1 MHEFGTVLQA
11 VIPVFLVIAAGLA
24 LRRVTWLTAE
34 ADASL
39 LRVTINLMVPC
50 LAFDSIVGNPAVAM
64 PRNLILAPLVG
75 FGTVVLGIAVAG
87 VCARWV
93 PAETPATRRT
103 FTFAVAVYNYGYVPL
118 PLAMSLF
125 DRDTVA
131 VLFVHNLG
139 VELALWSCGLLLL
152 AGADPRREWR
162 RLLNAPVLA
171 ILAAVVLNAAL
182 GEARIP
188 GVARQFAHMLGQCAV
203 PLGMLLI
210 GATMADHLGP
220 FAQARGG
227 RAMALAAIVRLGV
240 LPALFLGLAWV
251 LPASPALQRVIVLEA
266 AMPAAVFPIVM
277 ARHYG
282 GDVTTALRVVVTT
295 SVASLVTIP
304 LWIQTGLKLLRL

>member
-1 MHEFGTVLQA
+1 MHEFATVFEA
-11 VIPVFLVIAAGLA
+11 VVPVFLVIAAGLV
-24 LRRVTWLTAE
+24 LRRVNWLTEE

-39 LRVTINLMVPC
+39 LRLTINLLVPC
-50 LAFDSIVGNPAVAM
+50 LAFDSILGNPAVAV
-64 PRNLILAPLVG
+64 PRNLLLAPLVG
-75 FGTVVLGIAVAG
+75 FGTVMLGLAVAG
-87 VCARWV
+87 VCARAV

-139 VELALWSCGLLLL
+139 VELALWSSGLLLL
-152 AGADPRREWR
+152 AGANPRREWR
-162 RLLNAPVLA
+162 KLLSPPLVS
-171 ILAAVVLNAAL
+171 IFAAVVLNAVI
-182 GEARIP
+182 GEQRVP
-188 GVARQFAHMLGQCAV
+188 GAVRAVAHMLGQCAI
-203 PLGMLLI
+203 PMGMLLI
-210 GATMADHLGP
+210 GATMADHLRP

-227 RAMALAAIVRLGV
+227 RAMALACGLRLGV
-240 LPALFLGLAWV
+240 LPLLFLGLAWV
-251 LPASPALQRVIVLEA
+251 LPASTELRRVMVLEA

-295 SVASLVTIP
+295 SLASLVTIP
-304 LWIQTGLKLLRL
+304 LWIQAGLRFLRL

>member
-1 MHEFGTVLQA
+1 MREFATVIEA
-11 VIPVFLVIAAGLA
+11 VIPVFLVIAAGLV
-24 LRRVTWLTAE
+24 LRRVNWLTEE

-39 LRVTINLMVPC
+39 LRVTINLLVPC
-50 LAFDSIVGNPAVAM
+50 LALDSILGNPAVAK
-64 PRNLILAPLVG
+64 PGNLVLAPLVG
-75 FGTVVLGIAVAG
+75 FGTVLLGLGVAG
-87 VCARWV
+87 LGARLV

-139 VELALWSCGLLLL
+139 VELALWSSGLLLL
-152 AGADPRREWR
+152 AGANPRREWR
-162 RLLNAPVLA
+162 RLLSPPLVA
-171 ILAAVVLNAAL
+171 ILGAVLVNAL
-182 GEARIP
+182 VGEQGIP
-188 GVARQFAHMLGQCAV
+188 GVVRQVTHMFGQCAV
-203 PLGMLLI
+203 PMGMLLI
-210 GATMADHLGP
+210 GATMADHLRP

-227 RAMALAAIVRLGV
+227 RAMGLACLLRLGV
-240 LPALFLGLAWV
+240 LPVLFLALASV
-251 LPASPALQRVIVLEA
+251 LPASTELRRVMVLEA

-295 SVASLVTIP
+295 SAASLVTIP
-304 LWIQTGLKLLRL
+304 FWVQTGLRALRL